1 MNINKIILKSLL
13 FFLLGF
19 WGQSVYAYALQIV
32 YPKSP
37 NIQIDAV
44 STFFIGSTTPGAS
57 VTINGKETK
66 VFENGSFVEVVPLK
80 DGFNRFTIESK
91 NGTEKDIFTYII
103 KKDPKNTK
111 VVPEP
116 ELIEFSQ
123 NEYLYAS
130 IVKNNTPLRAQPNE
144 NAQRITH
151 LNTDTVLMIDA
162 KKGDYYRVSLS
173 PVKKAWV
180 RCDSVVGYSTINSK
194 MLATVTDVTMTEDK
208 LYTYI
213 KTPLS
218 FAVTYKIT
226 ETDTGLTLDLYNI
239 KENPSDTKIF
249 APTETIK
256 SLAINNVALENKST
270 YFVEL
275 NNKLWGYDVYYEN
288 NCLVLKI
295 RKAPQI
301 DSKMP
306 LKNITIAIDPGH
318 GGDEYGAVGPTGV
331 KEKDINLDVSTK
343 LKTVL
348 EKAGVNVVMTRT
360 SDCNMELYERIKLAK
375 QSDALILLS
384 IHANALADGADPYKK
399 HGTAVFYYNKESFEL
414 AKTLKNTLVSELS
427 TYDDGVSKYSLVL
440 TRPTMPMSVLIE
452 IAYMIHPEEYAL
464 LLDEN
469 FRQKA
474 AESIKNGLENYLKNT
489 VNN

>member
-1 MNINKIILKSLL
+1 M
-13 FFLLGF
+13 
-19 WGQSVYAYALQIV
+19 
-32 YPKSP
+32 
-37 NIQIDAV
+37 
-44 STFFIGSTTPGAS
+44 
-57 VTINGKETK
+57 
-66 VFENGSFVEVVPLK
+66 
-80 DGFNRFTIESK
+80 
-91 NGTEKDIFTYII
+91 
-103 KKDPKNTK
+103 
-111 VVPEP
+111 
-116 ELIEFSQ
+116 
-123 NEYLYAS
+123 
-130 IVKNNTPLRAQPNE
+130 
-144 NAQRITH
+144 
-151 LNTDTVLMIDA
+151 TD
-162 KKGDYYRVSLS
+162 
-173 PVKKAWV
+173 
-180 RCDSVVGYSTINSK
+180 
-194 MLATVTDVTMTEDK
+194 DK

-218 FAVTYKIT
+218 FAVPYKIT

-249 APTETIK
+249 PPTETIK
-256 SLAINNVALENKST
+256 SFAINNVALENKST
-270 YFVEL
+270 YFIEL

-331 KEKDINLDVSTK
+331 KEKDINLDISLK
-343 LKTVL
+343 LKEML
-348 EKAGVNVVMTRT
+348 EKAGATVVMTRT
-360 SDCNMELYERIKLAK
+360 SDCNIELYERTKLAK
-375 QSDALILLS
+375 KSDALILLS

-427 TYDDGVSKYSLVL
+427 TFDDGVSNYSLVL
-440 TRPTMPMSVLIE
+440 TRPTMPLSVLIE
-452 IAYMIHPEEYAL
+452 VAYMIHPEEYAL

-474 AESIKNGLENYLKNT
+474 ATSIKNGLENYLKST